1 MSYQEKGSSEEK
13 IRILHVDDDSSILVT
28 SKQILNILNPAF
40 EVDSAN
46 SVDEALCKLGQC
58 KYDVVVSDYEM
69 PEKSG
74 LDLLVELRNNKN
86 STPLIIFTG
95 RGREEVAIKALNL
108 GASGYYDKHGNPE
121 TVFGELAHGIK
132 AVIDYRRTQQ
142 ALAHS
147 EAKFTRAFQNG
158 PVAITITR
166 LNDGKV
172 VEANNSTQTVLGYT
186 PGELIGKSTIELGI
200 WRDPQD
206 REEIMAKLTDKG
218 SISDEELVINKKDGS
233 IITVLLSASL
243 IELQNEAC
251 LIASFTDVTAL
262 KKTGD
267 ELREKELRY
276 RLLADNARDVIWTM
290 DLEGHFTYVSPSVH
304 KLRGYTPEEVIKQP
318 ITEALTPE
326 SASLIL
332 EALQSSLKEYSETG
346 KIPKPNTFRLQ
357 QPCKDG
363 SNVWTEVNYSVITD
377 NEGKPQSILGVSR
390 DITERMKAEELVK
403 RSNQTIDSIINSTT
417 DLVFALDSN
426 WNFIYANKQTAKL
439 VGLEPAGLVG
449 KNGWEIFPGAI
460 GTNLEKG
467 LREAMDERV
476 PKRVVFENPK
486 AGLVWENNIFPIDNG
501 LTVFVKDITERKIAE
516 AQLEERYQA
525 IARVAESI
533 NSGLVMIGK
542 DYRVIWANDRLQ
554 KIGLK
559 PNNICHHV
567 FGLTQPCPDCGVKK
581 VFENNISLD
590 IRDFKSTKYGSKSW
604 IELRVTPLKGRD
616 GQIIAALE
624 LAIPIDERKKAEEA
638 LRESEERFRTAFEAS
653 QQASFI
659 STLEEGVFIEVND
672 AFAKL
677 LQVPRKDC
685 VGKTVLDLGIY
696 ANGLTDRKK
705 MLAEINSK
713 GHFRNLEFDGILGN
727 EPRSI
732 ILSGQIIQL
741 KGKNHIY
748 GTITDVTQEKKISQ
762 LFRESEEKFRKA
774 FETGP
779 DGIYISS
786 LDEGKIVD
794 VNDRMV
800 DLFGF
805 TREELIGKTTKEIG
819 VWCNPEDRERMLSL
833 LRTEGKLKNV
843 EISYRKKNSEVFHAL
858 QSVSILEVN
867 NQKLTLGTIK
877 DITRRKISE
886 QQLKESHSELQVA
899 NEKLKVVGS
908 LTRHDVRNK
917 LSIVNTNLYLLKKQ
931 VMDNPLALKYIAAIE
946 LATKQSDKIFE
957 FTSQYEKI
965 GLEKIGDIDVGETF
979 NQALRN
985 TPEAAK
991 IAVTNNAVGLT
1002 VRADSL
1008 LQQLFYNLV
1017 DNSLR
1022 HGEHVT
1028 EISLSYED
1036 STDCIRLVYEDNGVG
1051 VPNANKERIFLGGF
1065 TTGHGSGLGLMI
1077 VKKMIETYGWKIK
1090 EDGEEGKGARFTIAI
1105 PRSVAS

>member
-1 MSYQEKGSSEEK
+1 MSYQEKGISEEK

-28 SKQILNILNPAF
+28 SKQILSIINPVF

-46 SVDEALCKLGQC
+46 SVDEAWCKLGQR

-69 PEKSG
+69 PKKSG

-108 GASGYYDKHGNPE
+108 GAAGYYGKHGNPE
-121 TVFGELAHGIK
+121 TVFGELSHGIK
-132 AVIDYRRTQQ
+132 AVIDFRRAQK
-142 ALAHS
+142 ALALS

-166 LNDGKV
+166 VSDGQV
-172 VEANNSTQTVLGYT
+172 VEANNSIQTVLGYT
-186 PGELIGKSTIELGI
+186 PEELIGKSTLELGI
-200 WRDPQD
+200 WRNPQD
-206 REEIMAKLTDKG
+206 RTETMAKLAQKG

-233 IITVLLSASL
+233 IITVLLCASL
-243 IELQNEAC
+243 IELQNETC

-332 EALQSSLKEYSETG
+332 EALQSSLKEYFETG

-533 NSGLVMIGK
+533 NSGLVIIGK

-554 KIGLK
+554 RVGLK
-559 PNNICHHV
+559 PNNICYHV
-567 FGLTQPCPDCGVKK
+567 FGRTSPCPDCGVKK
-581 VFENNISLD
+581 VFEENVSLD
-590 IRDFKSTKYGSKSW
+590 VRDYKSLKFGSKSW
-604 IELRVTPLKGRD
+604 VELRVTPLKGKD
-616 GQIIAALE
+616 GHIIAALE
-624 LAIPIDERKKAEEA
+624 LAIPIAERKKAEEA
-638 LRESEERFRTAFEAS
+638 L
-653 QQASFI
+653 
-659 STLEEGVFIEVND
+659 
-672 AFAKL
+672 
-677 LQVPRKDC
+677 
-685 VGKTVLDLGIY
+685 
-696 ANGLTDRKK
+696 
-705 MLAEINSK
+705 
-713 GHFRNLEFDGILGN
+713 
-727 EPRSI
+727 
-732 ILSGQIIQL
+732 
-741 KGKNHIY
+741 
-748 GTITDVTQEKKISQ
+748 
-762 LFRESEEKFRKA
+762 
-774 FETGP
+774 
-779 DGIYISS
+779 
-786 LDEGKIVD
+786 
-794 VNDRMV
+794 
-800 DLFGF
+800 
-805 TREELIGKTTKEIG
+805 
-819 VWCNPEDRERMLSL
+819 
-833 LRTEGKLKNV
+833 
-843 EISYRKKNSEVFHAL
+843 
-858 QSVSILEVN
+858 
-867 NQKLTLGTIK
+867 
-877 DITRRKISE
+877 
-886 QQLKESHSELQVA
+886 KESHSQLQVA

-931 VMDNPLALKYIAAIE
+931 VKDNPLALKYIEAIE

-965 GLEKIGDIDVGETF
+965 GLERITDIDVGETF
-979 NQALRN
+979 NQALKN

-991 IAVTNNAVGLT
+991 ISVTNNAIGLT

-1028 EISLSYED
+1028 KISLSYED

-1051 VPNANKERIFLGGF
+1051 VPDANKKRIFFGGF

-1105 PRSVAS
+1105 PKVSS